1 MGYKQKSG
9 PLQKAGYDKDATT
22 PFRLEEPPKSIN
34 EAQYKMLK
42 DKFIMSSRGPASIS
56 GVTGRP
62 VDVKKS
68 FATFDKVYGEDTEA
82 KVKAVQDLY
91 SGLAERS
98 KGEVKEG
105 LGPYKPLFN

>member
-1 MGYKQKSG
+1 MAKKTIGYSMDPGSKE
-9 PLQKAGYDKDATT
+9 KDTLST
-22 PFRLEEPPKSIN
+22 FN

-68 FATFDKVYGEDTEA
+68 FSAFDKVYGEDTGA
-82 KVKAVQDLY
+82 KLKAAQDLF
-91 SGLAERS
+91 SGLSKRS
-98 KGEVKEG
+98 KGEVKGG
-105 LGPYKPLFN
+105 LGPYGVLFN